1 MYKRQETEDFDLE
14 FIKRIIVD
22 LMRLGEAVRLMS
34 MKLKRRGTT
43 WPTPRE
49 AGQLPEPTFRAG
61 DSDVDLTS
69 YMRTQRSG
77 KNRNEGETSLPDR
90 VEAIMRMI
98 FTWQRWRETRSRRW
112 EAKRCT
118 GWKRMKATVP
128 TLEGGR

>member
-1 MYKRQETEDFDLE
+1 MSSLCPELLYM
-14 FIKRIIVD
+14 IKTGEGD
-22 LMRLGEAVRLMS
+22 LMR
-34 MKLKRRGTT
+34 
-43 WPTPRE
+43 
-49 AGQLPEPTFRAG
+49 F
-61 DSDVDLTS
+61 SDVDLTS